1 VDLRA
6 PVPSHWLEQTE
17 AQGFGVLVGF
27 DVAAPSRSA
36 TGRASALA
44 TAVKQSLG
52 VVVRFDEA
60 APGPNNALPWAE
72 IFTAS

>member
-6 PVPSHWLEQTE
+6 PVPSHWL
-17 AQGFGVLVGF
+17 LVGF

-60 APGPNNALPWAE
+60 APSGGAAGC
-72 IFTAS
+72 ASAPASVAAMVAGQEV